1 MRNIFSKSLLLLGI
15 PAVLSLGTTS
25 WKPLFN
31 GTTFA
36 GWHVAGASTY
46 WTIDA
51 ADSAIVGASTTV
63 ATPYTMVFTDK
74 TDFDQF
80 TIKYSYRLRA
90 GCSGFFFRA
99 VENTTAELVA
109 GVQVEAKFLTS
120 GKQSE
125 VGSLYDHPSPGW
137 VVQHSQ
143 SYSDRIARTPS
154 TVYQDVILTVK
165 RPYVYVNVNG
175 YQAVGETDA
184 AELTLGGK
192 AAWRYDNSP
201 IIVNPGRLGLQIHAG
216 QLPMDVRFKNISI
229 LEGCG
234 DSTSAR
240 YDGKFV
246 AGFSKHPAVYQD
258 NGTCAGTPIAPSQSG
273 GVDASR
279 YIGAGKRIGSELLLQ
294 VSYAGAHEL
303 ELTSLRGR
311 TVFSASSPYAKEYR
325 ISLPAGPG
333 VYLARLKTGTLTVA
347 RKIAVQ

>member
-1 MRNIFSKSLLLLGI
+1 MRNLLTKSLLLLGLSV
-15 PAVLSLGTTS
+15 ALVLATTN

-46 WTIDA
+46 WTIDQV
-51 ADSAIVGASTTV
+51 DSAIVGASTTV
-63 ATPYTMVFTDK
+63 ATPYTMVFSDK

-109 GVQVEAKFLTS
+109 GVQVEAKFLSS

-143 SYSDRIARTPS
+143 SYSDRIARVPS
-154 TVYQDVILTVK
+154 STYQDVVLTVK
-165 RPYVYVNVNG
+165 KPYVYVNVNG
-175 YQAVGETDA
+175 YQAVGEIDA
-184 AELTLGGK
+184 GEISLGAK

-216 QLPMDVRFKNISI
+216 QLPMDVRFKNIAI

-234 DSTSAR
+234 DSTSAK
-240 YDGKFV
+240 YDGKFSP
-246 AGFSKHPAVYQD
+246 GLTKQPAVYQD
-258 NGTCAGTPIAPSQSG
+258 NGSCAGGTSIAPDHSA
-273 GVDASR
+273 DASH
-279 YIGAGKRIGSELLLQ
+279 YVGAEKRVGSELILPILQ
-294 VSYAGAHEL
+294 TGVRQL
-303 ELTSLRGR
+303 ELVSLRGQVLYSVLNP
-311 TVFSASSPYAKEYR
+311 TVKEYR
-325 ISLPAGPG
+325 IPVSAAPAIYLIKLQTNSASL
-333 VYLARLKTGTLTVA
+333 V
-347 RKIAVQ
+347 RKIAVP

>member
-1 MRNIFSKSLLLLGI
+1 MRNLLTKSLLLLCV
-15 PAVLSLGTTS
+15 PTAVVLATTN

-46 WTIDA
+46 WTIDQV
-51 ADSAIVGASTTV
+51 DSSIVGASTTV

-109 GVQVEAKFLTS
+109 GVQVEAKFLSS

-143 SYSDRIARTPS
+143 SYSDRIARVPS
-154 TVYQDVILTVK
+154 TMYQDVVLTVK
-165 RPYVYVNVNG
+165 KPYVYVNVNG

-184 AELTLGGK
+184 AEITLGGK
-192 AAWRYDNSP
+192 AAWRYDASP

-216 QLPMDVRFKNISI
+216 QLPMDVRFKSISI

-234 DSTSAR
+234 DSTSAK

-246 AGFSKHPAVYQD
+246 LGFTKQPAVYQD
-258 NGTCAGTPIAPSQSG
+258 NGTCAGTAIASG
-273 GVDASR
+273 AVDRDVSH
-279 YIGAGKRIGSELLLQ
+279 YVGAVKRVGSEMVLPLLRSGVQ
-294 VSYAGAHEL
+294 QL
-303 ELTSLRGR
+303 EIVSLRGQVLFSVLNP
-311 TVFSASSPYAKEYR
+311 TVKEYHIPVSAAPAVYVAKLQTRSAS
-325 ISLPAGPG
+325 L
-333 VYLARLKTGTLTVA
+333 V
-347 RKIAVQ
+347 RKIAVP

>member
-1 MRNIFSKSLLLLGI
+1 MRNILPKSLLLLGF
-15 PAVLSLGTTS
+15 PVALSLGTTN

-36 GWHVAGASTY
+36 GWHFAGDQTY

-51 ADSAIVGASTTV
+51 ADSAIVGYSATV
-63 ATPYTMVFTDK
+63 ATPYTMVFSDSATW
-74 TDFDQF
+74 DQF
-80 TIKYSYRLRA
+80 TVKYSYRLKA

-99 VENTTAELVA
+99 VENNTAERVA
-109 GVQVEAKFLTS
+109 GVQVEAKFAS

-143 SYSDRIARTPS
+143 TYSDRIARTPS

-175 YQAVGETDA
+175 YQAVGETDLT
-184 AELTLGGK
+184 ELNLGGK
-192 AAWRYDNSP
+192 AAWNYTSSP
-201 IIVNPGRLGLQIHAG
+201 IIVNPGKFGLQIHAG
-216 QLPMDVRFKNISI
+216 QLPMDVRFKNIAL

-246 AGFSKHPAVYQD
+246 PGLTKQPAVYKD
-258 NGTCAGTPIAPSQSG
+258 NGTCAGGSPISSSESNH
-273 GVDASR
+273 DASR
-279 YIGAGKRIGSELLLQ
+279 YIGAATRSGNELVLPVLQ
-294 VSYAGAHEL
+294 AGARQL
-303 ELTSLRGR
+303 EVSSLRGQ
-311 TVFSASSPYAKEYR
+311 VLFSVLNPVAKEYR
-325 ISLPAGPG
+325 IPVSAAPA
-333 VYLARLKTGTLTVA
+333 VYVARLQTGSASVV
-347 RKIAVQ
+347 RKIAVP